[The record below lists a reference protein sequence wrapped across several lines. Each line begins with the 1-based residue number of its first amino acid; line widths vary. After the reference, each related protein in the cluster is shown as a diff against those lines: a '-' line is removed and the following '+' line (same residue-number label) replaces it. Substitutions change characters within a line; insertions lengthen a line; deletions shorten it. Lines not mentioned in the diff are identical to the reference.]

1 MSIVLNLM
9 RFDGTVDERT
19 VRAGLSL
26 GSREASACAEAFRGQ
41 VTPIGDKPAL

>member
-9 RFDGTVDERT
+9 RFDGTVDERN

-26 GSREASACAEAFRGQ
+26 GSREASACAKRFGVR
-41 VTPIGDKPAL
+41 